1 MAEKINL
8 EPGLTLRPSHWVN
21 LESMT
26 KLINGHIFPKFK
38 GSDDADTLLTMKIGR
53 NERVLPSTP
62 DLRMVVRIQRKNK
75 HPHSTK
81 KHK

>member
-1 MAEKINL
+1 MTEKINL
-8 EPGLTLRPSHWVN
+8 NPGLTLEPSRWVN
-21 LESMT
+21 LASVV
-26 KLINGHIFPKFK
+26 KLINGRISPKFK
-38 GSDDADTLLTMKIGR
+38 GSDDSDTLRAMKIDR
-53 NERVLPSTP
+53 REHVQPSVS